1 MKTIIS
7 IHSLRVEG
15 DGWRTALNAYFRVFQ
30 STPSVWRETAQE
42 FVGNELLRFQ
52 STPSVWRE
60 THTVIRQLVSL
71 DFNPLPPCGG
81 RPTKKSDDPKV
92 TKISIHSLRVEG
104 DDHVR
109 RASFGGWLISIH
121 SLRVE
126 GDSRHLSCLTYPTD
140 FNPLP
145 PCGGRPAAGAQYRAG
160 SPFQSTP
167 SVWRETSTYPPKSP
181 ALTISIHS
189 LRVEGDQVRDIHT
202 AAHHNFNPL
211 PPCGGRRA
219 PPM

>member
-92 TKISIHSLRVEG
+92 TK
-104 DDHVR
+104 
-109 RASFGGWLISIH
+109 ISIH